1 MTITQ
6 SRPRALTHDF
16 TYKAAL
22 RAAQRQNWKIEDLIG
37 PGNTLD
43 FSRRFLPEGLARV
56 EGLTFLSADERR
68 LLNQIRANG
77 YLATFALVEEFI
89 LPFVLDHARPTLAA
103 DDWRTR
109 ALLQFAGEEAKHIQL
124 FKAFLREFEAG
135 FGTPCATIGPAEA
148 IASVVLAK
156 PRLAVALV
164 ILQVEWMTQKHY
176 LESIV
181 EDSTLDTRF
190 KGLLRH
196 HWQEEAQ
203 HAQIDT
209 LLVEELI
216 AAASEE
222 ERAAGLEGFLEI
234 GMFLD
239 EGLGQQAEL
248 DLASFER
255 ASGRTLD
262 ARERGEF
269 LACQRQAMRW
279 TYLGSGMNHPRF
291 LAALELLG
299 AGAREKIEA
308 IAPSFS

>member
-6 SRPRALTHDF
+6 SRSRALTHDF
-16 TYKAAL
+16 TYKSAL

-135 FGTPCATIGPAEA
+135 FGTPCATIGPPEA

-176 LESIV
+176 LECIV
-181 EDSTLDTRF
+181 EDNTLDTRF
-190 KGLLRH
+190 KALLRH

-216 AAASEE
+216 DAASEE
-222 ERAAGLEGFLEI
+222 ERAAGLEGYLEI

-239 EGLGQQAEL
+239 EGLGQQAEF

-255 ASGRTLD
+255 AAGRTLD
-262 ARERGEF
+262 ERQRVEL

-291 LAALELLG
+291 LAALERLG
-299 AGAREKIEA
+299 AGAREKIEG
-308 IAPSFS
+308 IAPGFS

>member
-135 FGTPCATIGPAEA
+135 FGSPCATIGPAEA

-181 EDSTLDTRF
+181 EDNTLDTRF

-255 ASGRTLD
+255 ASGRSLD

>member
-16 TYKAAL
+16 TYKSAL

-135 FGTPCATIGPAEA
+135 FGSPCATIGPPEA
-148 IASVVLAK
+148 VASVVLSK
-156 PRLAVALV
+156 PRLAVALAV
-164 ILQVEWMTQKHY
+164 LQIEWMSQKHY

-181 EDSTLDTRF
+181 EDNTLDSRF
-190 KGLLRH
+190 KSLLRH

-216 AAASEE
+216 EAASEE

-239 EGLGQQAEL
+239 EGLGQQVEL

-299 AGAREKIEA
+299 AGARERIEG